1 MIASM
6 INISSPLNY
15 DTPLTYESYVLS
27 IIIIVF
33 LAIAIA
39 LETYVIY
46 KYSGRYN
53 LSYFKLKYGASIEGL
68 NTYTLAGRYWNP
80 LTLIR
85 WAITNLIMIL
95 YKDHCVAQ
103 IFILLLISVIFQMLL
118 ISTNPMDDKWDQRI
132 TLIIEVSVSI
142 YLYALLSLT
151 DFSG

>member
-46 KYSGRYN
+46 KHRGRYH
-53 LSYFKLKYGASIEGL
+53 LSYFKLRYGA
-68 NTYTLAGRYWNP
+68 
-80 LTLIR
+80 
-85 WAITNLIMIL
+85 
-95 YKDHCVAQ
+95 
-103 IFILLLISVIFQMLL
+103 
-118 ISTNPMDDKWDQRI
+118 
-132 TLIIEVSVSI
+132 IIE
-142 YLYALLSLT
+142 
-151 DFSG
+151 